1 MIIHGIRQFSF
12 LALLFELAH
21 SILSPQNAVVICF
34 CAVVVSFYF
43 FSTVRTHKFPA
54 SQYWPEREREQVCVC
69 VCVDAGR
76 GNWILL
82 MLRILPKLLS
92 IR

>member
-43 FSTVRTHKFPA
+43 FSTMRTHKFPA
-54 SQYWPEREREQVCVC
+54 SQYWPEREREQVC

>member
-43 FSTVRTHKFPA
+43 FSTMRTHKFPA

-69 VCVDAGR
+69 VCV
-76 GNWILL
+76 L
-82 MLRILPKLLS
+82 MQAEAIGS
-92 IR
+92 F